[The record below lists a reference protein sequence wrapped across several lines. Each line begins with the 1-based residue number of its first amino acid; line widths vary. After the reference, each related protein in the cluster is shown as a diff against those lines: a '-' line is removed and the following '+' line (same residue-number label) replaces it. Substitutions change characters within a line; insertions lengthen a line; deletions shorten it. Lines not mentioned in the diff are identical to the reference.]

1 MTPGNPIAAL
11 ATALLLAAGCA
22 PTAQDTLPR
31 IDVGVGFDLENL
43 CAGSQS
49 PAIALAGLPTATERV
64 AVRFSNI
71 GVLIQR
77 PRDWTVP
84 APSVA
89 PTRIP
94 AGALPGYDGPCPG
107 DAQRTIYRVEVL
119 ALAADGRA
127 LGHGFREVRVAPVN
141 HLARERRNRP
151 GQTWDEDLDPPESFF
166 GTRELFLRERD
177 TVPTEQRTRTTRD
190 DLFAPDPSRGSTPA
204 R

>member
-11 ATALLLAAGCA
+11 AAAALFAAACA
-22 PTAQDTLPR
+22 PAVQDGLPR
-31 IDVGVGFDLENL
+31 IEVGVGFDLENL

-49 PAIALAGLPTATERV
+49 PAIALAGLPAATDRV
-64 AVRFSNI
+64 TVRFSNI

-94 AGALPGYDGPCPG
+94 AGALPGYEGPCPG
-107 DAQRTIYRVEVL
+107 DMQRTIYRVEVL

-141 HLARERRNRP
+141 DLARERRNRP
-151 GQTWDEDLDPPESFF
+151 DQTWDEDLDPPESFF
-166 GTRELFLRERD
+166 GTRELILRERD
-177 TVPTEQRTRTTRD
+177 MVPPAQRPRSQRD
-190 DLFAPDPSRGSTPA
+190 DLFAPDASRRPAPA